1 MAELGESKGPV
12 SGYELRRV
20 LSTLTPRRL
29 HPQLL
34 SDNPPVLENFP
45 ERFVQALGKILLSE
59 WGVACFTKDF
69 TNPFLWSSYADN
81 HAGVCLVYERGLLEG
96 LGSSEWTEGV
106 ELEDVTYEIT
116 KPEIE
121 FFANLPRLTVSEYS
135 KLFTAPDGTVSPLC
149 PFLPEDR
156 KVVEEANA
164 RQQAF
169 ARKNLL
175 LKQKYWEAEQ
185 EVRMFRL
192 FHFHGTM
199 NSDPAHHTVQY
210 PIGALKGIIFGSRMA
225 EVDKQAVL
233 DVVLSKHYVSPMRE
247 DFCFWEASLQP
258 SGSILKNFYQPYIG
272 WRQDFTYPR
281 KR

>member
-1 MAELGESKGPV
+1 M
-12 SGYELRRV
+12 
-20 LSTLTPRRL
+20 
-29 HPQLL
+29 
-34 SDNPPVLENFP
+34 
-45 ERFVQALGKILLSE
+45 QALGKILLSE

-81 HAGVCLVYERGLLEG
+81 HSGVCLVFERELLEG

-135 KLFTAPDGTVSPLC
+135 KLFTGEDGTLSPLC

-185 EVRMFRL
+185 EVRMFSL
-192 FHFHGTM
+192 FYFHGTM
-199 NSDPAHHTVQY
+199 NSNPSEHTVQY
-210 PIGALKGIIFGSRMA
+210 PIGALKGIIFGNRMT

-247 DFCFWEASLQP
+247 DFCFWEADLQP
-258 SGSILKNFYQPYIG
+258 SGSIFKNFYQPYIG
-272 WRQDFTYPR
+272 WRQEFIYPR